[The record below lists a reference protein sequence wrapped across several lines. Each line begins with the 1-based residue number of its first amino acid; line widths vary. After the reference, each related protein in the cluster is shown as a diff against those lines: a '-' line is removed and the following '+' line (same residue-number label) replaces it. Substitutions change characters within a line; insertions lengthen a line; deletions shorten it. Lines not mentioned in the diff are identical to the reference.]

1 MHMRQLAAKFLRR
14 IHFPPRRFS
23 SSCEIT
29 ISNALPNSLSG
40 KTKCSYKYGSERS
53 RWRMN
58 SRDRHLWTILAGQA
72 AIILGINANP
82 VLADE
87 PRESSSHNGF
97 NTDDM
102 SGFRKIED
110 GSGKLDQAEKF
121 FFSALQEAKEG
132 FGEKDPH
139 VASSCNNLA
148 ELFRVQKQFDKAEPL
163 YWEAI
168 KILEESFGPEDIRV
182 GAALHNL
189 GQFYLM
195 QRKLDEAEKCYERAV
210 KIKRRVLGLNHTDY
224 ADTLYHLGTVLY
236 LLGKEKDAEA
246 VIQESIKILEVLDYA
261 AQLVLMYLKSNR
273 LSEAKDVQRKV
284 MQIMELSKHHCLWI
298 YQIPYAMS
306 KASLPEWTN
315 MGQPEL
321 LGWNS
326 MDTVIVAERLA
337 LTLQSIGKI
346 KEAKEL
352 LERCLEARKSLLPK
366 DHIQIA
372 ANLLHIARVA
382 MLNSNQLR
390 KINISEAIAEVDKAK
405 DILHSS
411 TRIARQVLN
420 KLRVQK
426 GKKQKN
432 EASEK
437 KREGHAAMVIL
448 LQSLDALGLVE
459 TAKQE
464 LLESQGEHLPHIE
477 AENVLLQCISSY
489 KESSALSIFVCA
501 AGFVVCQ
508 KFSGYRS
515 QFGICFHFD
524 RPYAYDIWKENE
536 MIHFLKISNDLF
548 EAELISDSPK
558 VKTEYLSCLKHLL
571 SLMID
576 AGSKDKITLKDLD
589 DEIKHVE
596 GEISDCSKHKP

>member
-1 MHMRQLAAKFLRR
+1 MRQLAAKFLRR
-14 IHFPPRRFS
+14 THFPPQRLS
-23 SSCEIT
+23 SSSEIKT
-29 ISNALPNSLSG
+29 SNALPNSLSS
-40 KTKCSYKYGSERS
+40 KTKCSYKYGFGGPS
-53 RWRMN
+53 WRMN
-58 SRDRHLWTILAGQA
+58 SRDCYLWTVLAGQA

-87 PRESSSHNGF
+87 PRESSSQNDLD
-97 NTDDM
+97 TDSM
-102 SGFRKIED
+102 FGFRKIED
-110 GSGKLDQAEKF
+110 GSVISNEHTAKWRLFSDKGREVFLQGKLDQAEKF

-195 QRKLDEAEKCYERAV
+195 QRKLDEADKCYEHAV

-224 ADTLYHLGTVLY
+224 ADTLYHLGMVLY

-246 VIQESIKILEVLDYA
+246 LIQESIKILEENGMGDSITCIRRL
-261 AQLVLMYLKSNR
+261 QFLSQMYLKSNR
-273 LSEAKDVQRKV
+273 LAEAEDVQRKV
-284 MQIMELSKHHCLWI
+284 LQIMELSK
-298 YQIPYAMS
+298 
-306 KASLPEWTN
+306 
-315 MGQPEL
+315 
-321 LGWNS
+321 GWNS

-337 LTLQSIGKI
+337 LTLQSIEKI

-352 LERCLEARKSLLPK
+352 LERCLEARKSLLPE

-382 MLNSNQLR
+382 MLNSNRLR
-390 KINISEAIAEVDKAK
+390 KINISEAIAELDKAK
-405 DILHSS
+405 DLLHSS

-420 KLRVQK
+420 KLRTQK

-432 EASEK
+432 GASEM
-437 KREGHAAMVIL
+437 KREGHAALVIL
-448 LQSLDALGLVE
+448 LQSLDTLGLVE
-459 TAKQE
+459 TTKQE
-464 LLESQGEHLPHIE
+464 LLESQGEHLPYVE

-489 KESSALSIFVCA
+489 KE
-501 AGFVVCQ
+501 
-508 KFSGYRS
+508 
-515 QFGICFHFD
+515 
-524 RPYAYDIWKENE
+524 
-536 MIHFLKISNDLF
+536 F
-548 EAELISDSPK
+548 EAEKLISDSPK
-558 VKTEYLSCLKHLL
+558 VKTEYLSCMKHLL

-576 AGSKDKITLKDLD
+576 TGNKDKVTLKDLD
-589 DEIKHVE
+589 YEIKRVE
-596 GEISDCSKHKP
+596 AEIHDRSKHKP

>member
-1 MHMRQLAAKFLRR
+1 MRQLAAKFLRR
-14 IHFPPRRFS
+14 THFPPQRFS
-23 SSCEIT
+23 SSSEIT
-29 ISNALPNSLSG
+29 TSNALPNSLSS
-40 KTKCSYKYGSERS
+40 KTKCSYKYGFGGPS
-53 RWRMN
+53 WRMN
-58 SRDRHLWTILAGQA
+58 SRDCYLWTILAGQA

-87 PRESSSHNGF
+87 PRESSSQNDLD
-97 NTDDM
+97 TDSM
-102 SGFRKIED
+102 FGFRKIED
-110 GSGKLDQAEKF
+110 GSVISNEHTAKWRLFSDKGREVFLQGKLDQAEKF

-195 QRKLDEAEKCYERAV
+195 QRKLDEADKCYERAV

-224 ADTLYHLGTVLY
+224 ADTLYHLGMVLY

-246 VIQESIKILEVLDYA
+246 LIQESIKILEENGMGDSITCIRRL
-261 AQLVLMYLKSNR
+261 QFLSQMYLKSNR
-273 LSEAKDVQRKV
+273 LGEAEDVQRKV
-284 MQIMELSKHHCLWI
+284 LQIMELSK
-298 YQIPYAMS
+298 
-306 KASLPEWTN
+306 
-315 MGQPEL
+315 
-321 LGWNS
+321 GWNS

-337 LTLQSIGKI
+337 LILQSIEKI

-352 LERCLEARKSLLPK
+352 LERCLEARKSLLPE

-382 MLNSNQLR
+382 MLNSNRLR
-390 KINISEAIAEVDKAK
+390 KINISEAIAELDKAK
-405 DILHSS
+405 DLLHSS

-420 KLRVQK
+420 KLRIRK

-432 EASEK
+432 GASEM
-437 KREGHAAMVIL
+437 KREGHAALVIL
-448 LQSLDALGLVE
+448 LQSLDTLGLVE
-459 TAKQE
+459 TTKQE
-464 LLESQGEHLPHIE
+464 LLESQGEHLPNVE

-489 KESSALSIFVCA
+489 KE
-501 AGFVVCQ
+501 
-508 KFSGYRS
+508 
-515 QFGICFHFD
+515 
-524 RPYAYDIWKENE
+524 
-536 MIHFLKISNDLF
+536 F
-548 EAELISDSPK
+548 EAEKLISDSPK
-558 VKTEYLSCLKHLL
+558 VKTEYLSCMKHLL

-576 AGSKDKITLKDLD
+576 TGNKDKVTLKDLD
-589 DEIKHVE
+589 DEIKRVE
-596 GEISDCSKHKP
+596 AEIYDRSKHKP

>member
-40 KTKCSYKYGSERS
+40 KTKCSYNYGSERS

-58 SRDRHLWTILAGQA
+58 FRDRYLWTILAGQA

-82 VLADE
+82 VLADK
-87 PRESSSHNGF
+87 PRESSSQNGF

-110 GSGKLDQAEKF
+110 GSVISNEHTAKWRLFSDKGREVFLQGKLDQAEKF
-121 FFSALQEAKEG
+121 FFSALQEAKVG

-195 QRKLDEAEKCYERAV
+195 QRKLDEADKCYERAV
-210 KIKRRVLGLNHTDY
+210 K
-224 ADTLYHLGTVLY
+224 VLY

-246 VIQESIKILEVLDYA
+246 IIQESIKILEENGMGDSITCIRRL
-261 AQLVLMYLKSNR
+261 QFLSQMYLKSNR
-273 LSEAKDVQRKV
+273 LSEAEDVQRKV
-284 MQIMELSKHHCLWI
+284 MQIMELSK
-298 YQIPYAMS
+298 
-306 KASLPEWTN
+306 
-315 MGQPEL
+315 
-321 LGWNS
+321 GWNS

-382 MLNSNQLR
+382 MLNSNRLR

-432 EASEK
+432 EASEM
-437 KREGHAAMVIL
+437 KREGHAALVIL
-448 LQSLDALGLVE
+448 LQSLDALGLAE

-464 LLESQGEHLPHIE
+464 LLESQGEHLPHVE

-489 KESSALSIFVCA
+489 KEFA
-501 AGFVVCQ
+501 AE
-508 KFSGYRS
+508 K
-515 QFGICFHFD
+515 
-524 RPYAYDIWKENE
+524 
-536 MIHFLKISNDLF
+536 
-548 EAELISDSPK
+548 LISDSPK
-558 VKTEYLSCLKHLL
+558 VKTEYLSCLRHLL

-576 AGSKDKITLKDLD
+576 AGSNDKVTLKDLD

-596 GEISDCSKHKP
+596 AIMEKGSEETTRVVEPPLGWGYKYVEICSCEVGALNVKKD

>member
-1 MHMRQLAAKFLRR
+1 MRQLAAKFLRR
-14 IHFPPRRFS
+14 THFPPQRLS
-23 SSCEIT
+23 SSSEIT
-29 ISNALPNSLSG
+29 TSNALPNSLSS
-40 KTKCSYKYGSERS
+40 KTKCSYKYGFGGPS
-53 RWRMN
+53 WRMN
-58 SRDRHLWTILAGQA
+58 SRDCYLWTVLAGQA

-87 PRESSSHNGF
+87 PRESSSQNDLD
-97 NTDDM
+97 TDSM
-102 SGFRKIED
+102 FGFRKIED
-110 GSGKLDQAEKF
+110 GSVISNEHTAKWRLFSDKGREVFLQGKLDQAEKF

-195 QRKLDEAEKCYERAV
+195 QRKLDEADKCYEHAV

-224 ADTLYHLGTVLY
+224 ADTLYHLGMVLY

-246 VIQESIKILEVLDYA
+246 LIQESIKILEENGMGDSITCIRRL
-261 AQLVLMYLKSNR
+261 QFLSQMYLKSNR
-273 LSEAKDVQRKV
+273 LAEAEDVQRKV
-284 MQIMELSKHHCLWI
+284 LQIMELSK
-298 YQIPYAMS
+298 
-306 KASLPEWTN
+306 
-315 MGQPEL
+315 
-321 LGWNS
+321 GWNS

-337 LTLQSIGKI
+337 LTLQSIEKI

-352 LERCLEARKSLLPK
+352 LERCLEARKSLLPE

-382 MLNSNQLR
+382 MLNSNRLR
-390 KINISEAIAEVDKAK
+390 KINISEAIAELDKAK
-405 DILHSS
+405 DLLHST

-420 KLRVQK
+420 KLRTQK

-432 EASEK
+432 GASEM
-437 KREGHAAMVIL
+437 KREGHAALVIL
-448 LQSLDALGLVE
+448 LQSLDTLGLVE
-459 TAKQE
+459 TTKQE
-464 LLESQGEHLPHIE
+464 LLESQGEHLPYVE

-489 KESSALSIFVCA
+489 KE
-501 AGFVVCQ
+501 
-508 KFSGYRS
+508 
-515 QFGICFHFD
+515 
-524 RPYAYDIWKENE
+524 
-536 MIHFLKISNDLF
+536 F
-548 EAELISDSPK
+548 EAEKLISDSPK
-558 VKTEYLSCLKHLL
+558 VKTEYLSCMKHLL

-576 AGSKDKITLKDLD
+576 TGNKDKVTLKDLD
-589 DEIKHVE
+589 YEIKRVE
-596 GEISDCSKHKP
+596 AEIHDRSKHKP

>member
-14 IHFPPRRFS
+14 THFPPQRFS
-23 SSCEIT
+23 SSSEIT
-29 ISNALPNSLSG
+29 TSNAWPNSLSS
-40 KTKCSYKYGSERS
+40 KTKCSYKYGFGGPS
-53 RWRMN
+53 WRMH
-58 SRDRHLWTILAGQA
+58 SRDCYLWTILAGQA

-87 PRESSSHNGF
+87 PRESSSQNDLD
-97 NTDDM
+97 TDSM
-102 SGFRKIED
+102 FGFRKIED
-110 GSGKLDQAEKF
+110 GSVISNEHTAKWRLFSDKGREVFLQGKLDQAEKF

-195 QRKLDEAEKCYERAV
+195 QRKLDEADKCYEV

-224 ADTLYHLGTVLY
+224 ADTLYHLGMVLY

-246 VIQESIKILEVLDYA
+246 LIQESIKILEENGMGDSITCIRRL
-261 AQLVLMYLKSNR
+261 QFLSQMYLKSNR
-273 LSEAKDVQRKV
+273 LVEAEDVQRKV
-284 MQIMELSKHHCLWI
+284 LQIMELSK
-298 YQIPYAMS
+298 
-306 KASLPEWTN
+306 
-315 MGQPEL
+315 
-321 LGWNS
+321 GWNS

-337 LTLQSIGKI
+337 LTLQSIEKI

-352 LERCLEARKSLLPK
+352 LERCLEARKSLLPE

-382 MLNSNQLR
+382 MLNSNRLR
-390 KINISEAIAEVDKAK
+390 KINISEAIAELDKAK
-405 DILHSS
+405 DLLHSS

-420 KLRVQK
+420 KLRIQK

-432 EASEK
+432 GASEM
-437 KREGHAAMVIL
+437 KREGHAALVIL
-448 LQSLDALGLVE
+448 LQSLDTLGLVE
-459 TAKQE
+459 TSKQE
-464 LLESQGEHLPHIE
+464 LLESQGEHLPNVE

-489 KESSALSIFVCA
+489 KE
-501 AGFVVCQ
+501 
-508 KFSGYRS
+508 
-515 QFGICFHFD
+515 
-524 RPYAYDIWKENE
+524 
-536 MIHFLKISNDLF
+536 F
-548 EAELISDSPK
+548 EAEKLISDSPK
-558 VKTEYLSCLKHLL
+558 VRTEYLSCMKHLL

-576 AGSKDKITLKDLD
+576 TGNKDKVTLKDLD
-589 DEIKHVE
+589 DEIKRVE
-596 GEISDCSKHKP
+596 AEIYDRSKHKP

>member
-1 MHMRQLAAKFLRR
+1 MRQLAAKFLRR
-14 IHFPPRRFS
+14 THFPPQRFS
-23 SSCEIT
+23 SSSEIT
-29 ISNALPNSLSG
+29 TSNALPNSLSS
-40 KTKCSYKYGSERS
+40 KTKCSYKYGFGAPS
-53 RWRMN
+53 WRMH
-58 SRDRHLWTILAGQA
+58 SRDCYLWTILAGQA

-87 PRESSSHNGF
+87 PRESSSQNDLD
-97 NTDDM
+97 TDSM
-102 SGFRKIED
+102 FGFRKIED
-110 GSGKLDQAEKF
+110 GSVISNEHTAKWRLFSDKGREVFLQGKLDQAEKF

-195 QRKLDEAEKCYERAV
+195 QRKLDEADKCYERAV

-224 ADTLYHLGTVLY
+224 ADTLYHLGMVLY

-246 VIQESIKILEVLDYA
+246 LIQESIKILEENGMGDSITCIRRL
-261 AQLVLMYLKSNR
+261 QFLSQMYLKSNR
-273 LSEAKDVQRKV
+273 LVEAEDVQRKV
-284 MQIMELSKHHCLWI
+284 LQIMELSK
-298 YQIPYAMS
+298 
-306 KASLPEWTN
+306 
-315 MGQPEL
+315 
-321 LGWNS
+321 GWNS

-337 LTLQSIGKI
+337 LILQSIEKI

-352 LERCLEARKSLLPK
+352 LERCLEARKSLLPE

-382 MLNSNQLR
+382 MLNSNRLR
-390 KINISEAIAEVDKAK
+390 KINISEAIAELDKAK
-405 DILHSS
+405 DLLHSS

-420 KLRVQK
+420 KLRIRK

-432 EASEK
+432 GASEM
-437 KREGHAAMVIL
+437 KREGHAALVIL
-448 LQSLDALGLVE
+448 LQSLDTLGLVE
-459 TAKQE
+459 TTKQE
-464 LLESQGEHLPHIE
+464 LLESQGEHLPNVE

-489 KESSALSIFVCA
+489 KE
-501 AGFVVCQ
+501 
-508 KFSGYRS
+508 
-515 QFGICFHFD
+515 
-524 RPYAYDIWKENE
+524 
-536 MIHFLKISNDLF
+536 F
-548 EAELISDSPK
+548 EAEKLISDSPK
-558 VKTEYLSCLKHLL
+558 VKTEYLSCMKHLL

-576 AGSKDKITLKDLD
+576 TGNKDKVTLKDLD
-589 DEIKHVE
+589 DEIKRVE
-596 GEISDCSKHKP
+596 AEIYDRSKHKP

>member
-1 MHMRQLAAKFLRR
+1 MRQLAAKFLRR
-14 IHFPPRRFS
+14 THFPPQRLS
-23 SSCEIT
+23 SSSEIKT
-29 ISNALPNSLSG
+29 SNALPNSLSS
-40 KTKCSYKYGSERS
+40 KTKCSYKYGFGGPS
-53 RWRMN
+53 WRMN
-58 SRDRHLWTILAGQA
+58 SRDCYLWTVLAGQA

-87 PRESSSHNGF
+87 PRESSSQNDLD
-97 NTDDM
+97 TDSM
-102 SGFRKIED
+102 FGFRKIED
-110 GSGKLDQAEKF
+110 GSVISNEHTAKWRLFSDKGREVFLQGKLDQAEKF

-195 QRKLDEAEKCYERAV
+195 QRKLDEADKCYERAV

-224 ADTLYHLGTVLY
+224 ADTLYHLGMVLY

-246 VIQESIKILEVLDYA
+246 LIQESIKILEENGMGDSITCIRRL
-261 AQLVLMYLKSNR
+261 QFLSQMYLKSNR
-273 LSEAKDVQRKV
+273 LAEAEDVQRKV
-284 MQIMELSKHHCLWI
+284 LQIMELSK
-298 YQIPYAMS
+298 
-306 KASLPEWTN
+306 
-315 MGQPEL
+315 
-321 LGWNS
+321 GWNS

-337 LTLQSIGKI
+337 LTLQSIEKI

-352 LERCLEARKSLLPK
+352 LERCLEARKSLLPE

-382 MLNSNQLR
+382 MLNSNRLR
-390 KINISEAIAEVDKAK
+390 KINISEAIAELDKAK
-405 DILHSS
+405 DLLHST

-420 KLRVQK
+420 KLRTQK

-432 EASEK
+432 GASEM
-437 KREGHAAMVIL
+437 KREGHAALVIL
-448 LQSLDALGLVE
+448 LQSLDTLGLVE
-459 TAKQE
+459 TTKQE
-464 LLESQGEHLPHIE
+464 LLESQGEHLPNVE

-489 KESSALSIFVCA
+489 KE
-501 AGFVVCQ
+501 
-508 KFSGYRS
+508 
-515 QFGICFHFD
+515 
-524 RPYAYDIWKENE
+524 
-536 MIHFLKISNDLF
+536 F
-548 EAELISDSPK
+548 EAEKLISDSPK

-576 AGSKDKITLKDLD
+576 TGNKDKVTLKDLD
-589 DEIKHVE
+589 YEIKRVE
-596 GEISDCSKHKP
+596 AEIHDRSKHKP

>member
-1 MHMRQLAAKFLRR
+1 MRQLAAKFLRR
-14 IHFPPRRFS
+14 THFPPQRLS
-23 SSCEIT
+23 SSSEIT
-29 ISNALPNSLSG
+29 TSNALPNSLSS
-40 KTKCSYKYGSERS
+40 KTKCSYKYGFGGPS
-53 RWRMN
+53 WRMN
-58 SRDRHLWTILAGQA
+58 SRDCYLWTVLAGQA

-87 PRESSSHNGF
+87 PRESSSQNDLD
-97 NTDDM
+97 TDSM
-102 SGFRKIED
+102 FGFRKIED
-110 GSGKLDQAEKF
+110 GSVISNEHTAKWRLFSDKGREVFLQGKLDQAEKF

-195 QRKLDEAEKCYERAV
+195 QRKLDEADKCYEHAV

-224 ADTLYHLGTVLY
+224 ADTLYHLGMVLY

-246 VIQESIKILEVLDYA
+246 LIQESIKILEENGMGDSITCIRRL
-261 AQLVLMYLKSNR
+261 QFLSQMYLKSNR
-273 LSEAKDVQRKV
+273 LAEAEDVQRKV
-284 MQIMELSKHHCLWI
+284 LQIMELSK
-298 YQIPYAMS
+298 
-306 KASLPEWTN
+306 
-315 MGQPEL
+315 
-321 LGWNS
+321 GWNS

-337 LTLQSIGKI
+337 LTLQSIEKI

-352 LERCLEARKSLLPK
+352 LERCLEARKSLLPE

-382 MLNSNQLR
+382 MLNSNRLR
-390 KINISEAIAEVDKAK
+390 KINISEAIAELDKAK
-405 DILHSS
+405 DLLHSS

-420 KLRVQK
+420 KLRTQK

-432 EASEK
+432 GASEM
-437 KREGHAAMVIL
+437 KREGHAAVVIM
-448 LQSLDALGLVE
+448 LQSLDTLGLVE
-459 TAKQE
+459 TTKQE
-464 LLESQGEHLPHIE
+464 LLESQGEHLPYVE

-489 KESSALSIFVCA
+489 KE
-501 AGFVVCQ
+501 
-508 KFSGYRS
+508 
-515 QFGICFHFD
+515 
-524 RPYAYDIWKENE
+524 
-536 MIHFLKISNDLF
+536 F
-548 EAELISDSPK
+548 EAEKLISDSPK

-576 AGSKDKITLKDLD
+576 TGNKDKVTLKDLD
-589 DEIKHVE
+589 YEIKRVE
-596 GEISDCSKHKP
+596 AEIHDRSKHKP

>member
-1 MHMRQLAAKFLRR
+1 MRQLAAKFLRR
-14 IHFPPRRFS
+14 THFPPQRLS
-23 SSCEIT
+23 SSSEIT
-29 ISNALPNSLSG
+29 TSNALPNSLSS
-40 KTKCSYKYGSERS
+40 KTKCSYKYGFGGPS
-53 RWRMN
+53 WRMN
-58 SRDRHLWTILAGQA
+58 SRDCYLWTVLAGQA

-87 PRESSSHNGF
+87 PRESSSQNDLD
-97 NTDDM
+97 TDSM
-102 SGFRKIED
+102 FGFRKIED
-110 GSGKLDQAEKF
+110 GSVISNEHTAKWRLFSDKGREVFLQGKLDQAEKF

-195 QRKLDEAEKCYERAV
+195 QRKLDEADKCYEHAV

-224 ADTLYHLGTVLY
+224 ADTLYHLGMVLY

-246 VIQESIKILEVLDYA
+246 LIQESIKILEENGMGDSITCIRRL
-261 AQLVLMYLKSNR
+261 QFLSQMYLKSNR
-273 LSEAKDVQRKV
+273 LAEAEDVQRKV
-284 MQIMELSKHHCLWI
+284 LQIMELSK
-298 YQIPYAMS
+298 
-306 KASLPEWTN
+306 
-315 MGQPEL
+315 
-321 LGWNS
+321 GWNS

-337 LTLQSIGKI
+337 LTLQSIEKI

-352 LERCLEARKSLLPK
+352 LERCLEARKSLLPE

-382 MLNSNQLR
+382 MLNSNRLR
-390 KINISEAIAEVDKAK
+390 KINISEAIAELDKAK
-405 DILHSS
+405 DLLHSS

-420 KLRVQK
+420 KLRTQK

-432 EASEK
+432 GASEM
-437 KREGHAAMVIL
+437 KREGHAALVIL
-448 LQSLDALGLVE
+448 LQSLDTLGLVE
-459 TAKQE
+459 TTKQE
-464 LLESQGEHLPHIE
+464 LLESQGEHLPYVE

-489 KESSALSIFVCA
+489 KE
-501 AGFVVCQ
+501 
-508 KFSGYRS
+508 
-515 QFGICFHFD
+515 
-524 RPYAYDIWKENE
+524 
-536 MIHFLKISNDLF
+536 F
-548 EAELISDSPK
+548 EAEKLISDSPK
-558 VKTEYLSCLKHLL
+558 VKTEYLSCMKHLL

-576 AGSKDKITLKDLD
+576 TGNKDKVTLKDLD
-589 DEIKHVE
+589 YEIKRVE
-596 GEISDCSKHKP
+596 AEIHDRSKHKP

>member
-1 MHMRQLAAKFLRR
+1 MRQLAAKFLRR
-14 IHFPPRRFS
+14 THFPPQRLS
-23 SSCEIT
+23 SSSEIKT
-29 ISNALPNSLSG
+29 SNALPNSLSS
-40 KTKCSYKYGSERS
+40 KTKCSYKYGFGGPS
-53 RWRMN
+53 WRMN
-58 SRDRHLWTILAGQA
+58 SRDCYLWTVLAGQA

-87 PRESSSHNGF
+87 PRESSSQNDLD
-97 NTDDM
+97 TDSM
-102 SGFRKIED
+102 FGFRKIED
-110 GSGKLDQAEKF
+110 GSVISNEHTAKWRLFSDKGREVFLQGKLDQAEKF

-195 QRKLDEAEKCYERAV
+195 QRKLDEADKCYERAV

-224 ADTLYHLGTVLY
+224 ADTLYHLGMVLY

-246 VIQESIKILEVLDYA
+246 LIQESIKILEENGMGDSITCIRRL
-261 AQLVLMYLKSNR
+261 QFLSQMYLKSNR
-273 LSEAKDVQRKV
+273 LAEAEDVQRKV
-284 MQIMELSKHHCLWI
+284 LQIMELSK
-298 YQIPYAMS
+298 
-306 KASLPEWTN
+306 
-315 MGQPEL
+315 
-321 LGWNS
+321 GWNS

-337 LTLQSIGKI
+337 LTLQSIEKI

-352 LERCLEARKSLLPK
+352 LERCLEARKSLLPE

-382 MLNSNQLR
+382 MLNSNRLR
-390 KINISEAIAEVDKAK
+390 KINISEAIAELDKAK
-405 DILHSS
+405 DLLHST

-420 KLRVQK
+420 KLRTQK

-432 EASEK
+432 GASEM
-437 KREGHAAMVIL
+437 KREGHAALVIL
-448 LQSLDALGLVE
+448 LQSLDTLGLVE
-459 TAKQE
+459 TTKQE
-464 LLESQGEHLPHIE
+464 LLESQGEHLPNVE

-489 KESSALSIFVCA
+489 KE
-501 AGFVVCQ
+501 
-508 KFSGYRS
+508 
-515 QFGICFHFD
+515 
-524 RPYAYDIWKENE
+524 
-536 MIHFLKISNDLF
+536 F
-548 EAELISDSPK
+548 EAEKLISDSPK
-558 VKTEYLSCLKHLL
+558 VKTEYLSCMKHLL

-576 AGSKDKITLKDLD
+576 TGNKDKVTLKDLD
-589 DEIKHVE
+589 YEIKRVE
-596 GEISDCSKHKP
+596 AEIHDRSKHKP

>member
-1 MHMRQLAAKFLRR
+1 MRQLAAKFLRR
-14 IHFPPRRFS
+14 THFPPQRLS
-23 SSCEIT
+23 SSSEIKT
-29 ISNALPNSLSG
+29 SNALPNSLSS
-40 KTKCSYKYGSERS
+40 KTKCSYKYGFGGPS
-53 RWRMN
+53 WRMN
-58 SRDRHLWTILAGQA
+58 SRDCYLWTVLAGQA

-87 PRESSSHNGF
+87 PRESSSQNDLD
-97 NTDDM
+97 TDSM
-102 SGFRKIED
+102 FGFRKIED
-110 GSGKLDQAEKF
+110 GSVISNEHTAKWRLFSDKGREVFLQGKLDQAEKF

-195 QRKLDEAEKCYERAV
+195 QRKLDEADKCYERAV

-224 ADTLYHLGTVLY
+224 ADTLYHLGMVLY

-246 VIQESIKILEVLDYA
+246 LIQESIKILEENGMGDSITCIRRL
-261 AQLVLMYLKSNR
+261 QFLSQMYLKSNR
-273 LSEAKDVQRKV
+273 LAEAEDVQRKV
-284 MQIMELSKHHCLWI
+284 LQIMELSK
-298 YQIPYAMS
+298 
-306 KASLPEWTN
+306 
-315 MGQPEL
+315 
-321 LGWNS
+321 GWNS

-337 LTLQSIGKI
+337 LTLQSIEKI

-352 LERCLEARKSLLPK
+352 LERCLEARKSLLPE

-382 MLNSNQLR
+382 MLNSNRLR
-390 KINISEAIAEVDKAK
+390 KINISEAIAELDKAK
-405 DILHSS
+405 DLLHSS

-420 KLRVQK
+420 KLRTQK

-432 EASEK
+432 GASEM
-437 KREGHAAMVIL
+437 KREGHAALVIL
-448 LQSLDALGLVE
+448 LQSLDTLGLVE
-459 TAKQE
+459 TTKQE
-464 LLESQGEHLPHIE
+464 LLESQGEHLPYVE

-489 KESSALSIFVCA
+489 KE
-501 AGFVVCQ
+501 
-508 KFSGYRS
+508 
-515 QFGICFHFD
+515 
-524 RPYAYDIWKENE
+524 
-536 MIHFLKISNDLF
+536 F
-548 EAELISDSPK
+548 EAEKLISDSPK
-558 VKTEYLSCLKHLL
+558 VKTEYLSCMKHLL

-576 AGSKDKITLKDLD
+576 TGNKDKVTLKDLD
-589 DEIKHVE
+589 YEIKRVE
-596 GEISDCSKHKP
+596 AEIHDRSKHKP

>member
-14 IHFPPRRFS
+14 THFPPQRFS
-23 SSCEIT
+23 SSSEIT
-29 ISNALPNSLSG
+29 TSNALPNSLSS
-40 KTKCSYKYGSERS
+40 KTKCSYKYGFGGPS
-53 RWRMN
+53 WRMN
-58 SRDRHLWTILAGQA
+58 SRDCYLWTILAGQA

-87 PRESSSHNGF
+87 PRESSSQNDLD
-97 NTDDM
+97 TDSM
-102 SGFRKIED
+102 FGFRKIED
-110 GSGKLDQAEKF
+110 GSVISNEHTAKWRLFSDKGREVFLQGKLDQAEKF

-195 QRKLDEAEKCYERAV
+195 QRKLDEADKCYE
-210 KIKRRVLGLNHTDY
+210 IKRRVLGLNHTDY
-224 ADTLYHLGTVLY
+224 ADTLYHLGMVLY

-246 VIQESIKILEVLDYA
+246 LIQESIKILEENGMGDSITCIRRL
-261 AQLVLMYLKSNR
+261 QFLSQMYLKSNR
-273 LSEAKDVQRKV
+273 LAEAEDVQRKV
-284 MQIMELSKHHCLWI
+284 LQIMELSK
-298 YQIPYAMS
+298 
-306 KASLPEWTN
+306 
-315 MGQPEL
+315 
-321 LGWNS
+321 GWNS

-337 LTLQSIGKI
+337 LILQSIEKI

-352 LERCLEARKSLLPK
+352 LERCLEARKSLLPE

-382 MLNSNQLR
+382 MLNSNRLR
-390 KINISEAIAEVDKAK
+390 KINISEAIAELDKAK
-405 DILHSS
+405 DLLHSS
-411 TRIARQVLN
+411 TRIARHVLN
-420 KLRVQK
+420 KLRIQK

-432 EASEK
+432 GASEM
-437 KREGHAAMVIL
+437 KREGHAALVIL
-448 LQSLDALGLVE
+448 LQSLDTLGLVE
-459 TAKQE
+459 TTKQE
-464 LLESQGEHLPHIE
+464 LLESQGEHLPNVE

-489 KESSALSIFVCA
+489 KE
-501 AGFVVCQ
+501 
-508 KFSGYRS
+508 
-515 QFGICFHFD
+515 
-524 RPYAYDIWKENE
+524 
-536 MIHFLKISNDLF
+536 F
-548 EAELISDSPK
+548 EAEKLISDSPK
-558 VKTEYLSCLKHLL
+558 VKTEYLSCMKHLL

-576 AGSKDKITLKDLD
+576 TGNKDKVTLKDLD
-589 DEIKHVE
+589 DEIKRVE
-596 GEISDCSKHKP
+596 AEIYDRSKHKP

>member
-1 MHMRQLAAKFLRR
+1 MRQLAAKFLRR
-14 IHFPPRRFS
+14 THFPPQRFS
-23 SSCEIT
+23 SSSEIT
-29 ISNALPNSLSG
+29 TSNALPNSLSS
-40 KTKCSYKYGSERS
+40 KTKCSYKYGFGGPS
-53 RWRMN
+53 WRMN
-58 SRDRHLWTILAGQA
+58 SRDCYLWTVLAGQA

-87 PRESSSHNGF
+87 PRESSSQNDLD
-97 NTDDM
+97 TDSM
-102 SGFRKIED
+102 FGFRKIED
-110 GSGKLDQAEKF
+110 GSVISNEHTAKWRLFSDKGREVFLQGKLDQAEKF

-195 QRKLDEAEKCYERAV
+195 QRKLDEADKCYERAV

-224 ADTLYHLGTVLY
+224 ADTLYHLGMVLY

-246 VIQESIKILEVLDYA
+246 LIQESIKILEENGMGDSITCIRRL
-261 AQLVLMYLKSNR
+261 QFLSQMYLKSNC
-273 LSEAKDVQRKV
+273 LAEAEDVQRKV
-284 MQIMELSKHHCLWI
+284 LQIMELSK
-298 YQIPYAMS
+298 
-306 KASLPEWTN
+306 
-315 MGQPEL
+315 
-321 LGWNS
+321 GWNS

-337 LTLQSIGKI
+337 LTLQSIEKI

-352 LERCLEARKSLLPK
+352 LERCLEARKSLLPE

-382 MLNSNQLR
+382 MLNSNRLR
-390 KINISEAIAEVDKAK
+390 KINISEAIAELDKAK
-405 DILHSS
+405 DLLHSS

-420 KLRVQK
+420 KLRTQK

-432 EASEK
+432 GASEM
-437 KREGHAAMVIL
+437 KREGHAALVIL
-448 LQSLDALGLVE
+448 LQSLDTLGLVE
-459 TAKQE
+459 TTKQE
-464 LLESQGEHLPHIE
+464 LLESQGEHLPNVE

-489 KESSALSIFVCA
+489 KEL
-501 AGFVVCQ
+501 
-508 KFSGYRS
+508 
-515 QFGICFHFD
+515 
-524 RPYAYDIWKENE
+524 
-536 MIHFLKISNDLF
+536 
-548 EAELISDSPK
+548 EAEKLISDSPK
-558 VKTEYLSCLKHLL
+558 VKTEYLSCMKHLL

-576 AGSKDKITLKDLD
+576 TGNKDKVTLKDLD
-589 DEIKHVE
+589 YEIKRVE
-596 GEISDCSKHKP
+596 AEIHDRPKHKP

>member
-1 MHMRQLAAKFLRR
+1 MRQLAAKFLRR
-14 IHFPPRRFS
+14 THFPPQRFS
-23 SSCEIT
+23 SSSEIT
-29 ISNALPNSLSG
+29 TSNALPNSLSS
-40 KTKCSYKYGSERS
+40 KTKCSYKYGFGGPS
-53 RWRMN
+53 WRMN
-58 SRDRHLWTILAGQA
+58 SRDCYLWTILAGQA

-87 PRESSSHNGF
+87 PRESSSQNDLD
-97 NTDDM
+97 TDSM
-102 SGFRKIED
+102 FGFRKIED
-110 GSGKLDQAEKF
+110 GSVISNEHTAKWRLFSDKGREVFLQGKLDQAEKF

-195 QRKLDEAEKCYERAV
+195 QRKLDEADKCYERAV

-224 ADTLYHLGTVLY
+224 ADTLYHLGMVLY

-246 VIQESIKILEVLDYA
+246 LIQESIKILEENGMGDSITCIRRL
-261 AQLVLMYLKSNR
+261 QFLSQMYLKSNR
-273 LSEAKDVQRKV
+273 LAEAEDVQRKV
-284 MQIMELSKHHCLWI
+284 LQIMELSK
-298 YQIPYAMS
+298 
-306 KASLPEWTN
+306 
-315 MGQPEL
+315 
-321 LGWNS
+321 GWNS

-337 LTLQSIGKI
+337 LILQSIEKI

-352 LERCLEARKSLLPK
+352 LERCLEARKSLLPE

-382 MLNSNQLR
+382 MLNSNRLR
-390 KINISEAIAEVDKAK
+390 KINISEAIAELDKAK
-405 DILHSS
+405 DLLHSS

-420 KLRVQK
+420 KLRIQK

-432 EASEK
+432 GASEM
-437 KREGHAAMVIL
+437 KREGHAALVIL
-448 LQSLDALGLVE
+448 LQSLDTLGLVE
-459 TAKQE
+459 TTKQE
-464 LLESQGEHLPHIE
+464 LLESQGEHLPNVE

-489 KESSALSIFVCA
+489 E
-501 AGFVVCQ
+501 
-508 KFSGYRS
+508 
-515 QFGICFHFD
+515 
-524 RPYAYDIWKENE
+524 E
-536 MIHFLKISNDLF
+536 F
-548 EAELISDSPK
+548 EAEKLISDSPK
-558 VKTEYLSCLKHLL
+558 VKTEYLSCMKHLL

-576 AGSKDKITLKDLD
+576 TGNKDKVTLKDLD
-589 DEIKHVE
+589 DEIKRVE
-596 GEISDCSKHKP
+596 AEIYDRSKHKP

>member
-1 MHMRQLAAKFLRR
+1 
-14 IHFPPRRFS
+14 
-23 SSCEIT
+23 
-29 ISNALPNSLSG
+29 
-40 KTKCSYKYGSERS
+40 
-53 RWRMN
+53 
-58 SRDRHLWTILAGQA
+58 
-72 AIILGINANP
+72 
-82 VLADE
+82 
-87 PRESSSHNGF
+87 
-97 NTDDM
+97 M

-110 GSGKLDQAEKF
+110 GSVISNEHTAKWRLFSDKGREVFLQGKLDQAEKF
-121 FFSALQEAKEG
+121 FFSALQEAKVG

-195 QRKLDEAEKCYERAV
+195 QRKLDEADKCYERAV

-246 VIQESIKILEVLDYA
+246 IIQESIKILEENGMGDSITCIRRL
-261 AQLVLMYLKSNR
+261 QFLSQMYLKSNR
-273 LSEAKDVQRKV
+273 LSEAEDVQRKV
-284 MQIMELSKHHCLWI
+284 MQIMELSK
-298 YQIPYAMS
+298 
-306 KASLPEWTN
+306 
-315 MGQPEL
+315 
-321 LGWNS
+321 GWNS

-337 LTLQSIGKI
+337 LTLQ
-346 KEAKEL
+346 
-352 LERCLEARKSLLPK
+352 CLEARKSLLPK

-382 MLNSNQLR
+382 MLNSNRMR

-432 EASEK
+432 EASEM
-437 KREGHAAMVIL
+437 KRERHAALVIL
-448 LQSLDALGLVE
+448 LQSLDALGLAE

-464 LLESQGEHLPHIE
+464 LLELQGEHLPHVE

-489 KESSALSIFVCA
+489 KE
-501 AGFVVCQ
+501 
-508 KFSGYRS
+508 
-515 QFGICFHFD
+515 
-524 RPYAYDIWKENE
+524 
-536 MIHFLKISNDLF
+536 F
-548 EAELISDSPK
+548 EAEKLISDSPK
-558 VKTEYLSCLKHLL
+558 VKIEYLSCLRHLL

-576 AGSKDKITLKDLD
+576 AGSKDKVTLKDLD

-596 GEISDCSKHKP
+596 GEISDHSKHKP

>member
-1 MHMRQLAAKFLRR
+1 MRQLAAKFLRR
-14 IHFPPRRFS
+14 THFPPQRFS
-23 SSCEIT
+23 SSSEIT
-29 ISNALPNSLSG
+29 TSNALPNSLSS
-40 KTKCSYKYGSERS
+40 KTKCSYKYGFGGPS
-53 RWRMN
+53 WRMN
-58 SRDRHLWTILAGQA
+58 SRDCYLWTILAGQA

-87 PRESSSHNGF
+87 PRESSSQNDLD
-97 NTDDM
+97 TDSM
-102 SGFRKIED
+102 FGFRKIED
-110 GSGKLDQAEKF
+110 GSVISNEHTAKWRLFSDKGREVFLQGKLDQAEKF

-195 QRKLDEAEKCYERAV
+195 QRKLDEADKCYERAV

-224 ADTLYHLGTVLY
+224 ADTLYHLGMVLY

-246 VIQESIKILEVLDYA
+246 LIQESIKILEENGMGDSITCIRRL
-261 AQLVLMYLKSNR
+261 QFLSQMYLKSNR
-273 LSEAKDVQRKV
+273 LGEAEDVQRKV
-284 MQIMELSKHHCLWI
+284 LQIMELSK
-298 YQIPYAMS
+298 
-306 KASLPEWTN
+306 
-315 MGQPEL
+315 
-321 LGWNS
+321 GWNS

-337 LTLQSIGKI
+337 LTLQSIEKI

-352 LERCLEARKSLLPK
+352 LERCLEARKSLLPE

-382 MLNSNQLR
+382 MLNSNRLR
-390 KINISEAIAEVDKAK
+390 KINISEAIAELDKAK
-405 DILHSS
+405 DLLHSS

-420 KLRVQK
+420 KLRIQK

-432 EASEK
+432 GASEM
-437 KREGHAAMVIL
+437 KREGHAALVIL
-448 LQSLDALGLVE
+448 LQSLDTLGLVE
-459 TAKQE
+459 TTKQE
-464 LLESQGEHLPHIE
+464 LLESQGEHLPNVE

-489 KESSALSIFVCA
+489 KE
-501 AGFVVCQ
+501 
-508 KFSGYRS
+508 
-515 QFGICFHFD
+515 
-524 RPYAYDIWKENE
+524 
-536 MIHFLKISNDLF
+536 F
-548 EAELISDSPK
+548 EAEKLISDSPK
-558 VKTEYLSCLKHLL
+558 VRTEYLSCMKHLL

-576 AGSKDKITLKDLD
+576 TGNKDKVTLKDLD
-589 DEIKHVE
+589 DEIKRVE
-596 GEISDCSKHKP
+596 AEIYDRSKHKP

>member
-1 MHMRQLAAKFLRR
+1 
-14 IHFPPRRFS
+14 
-23 SSCEIT
+23 
-29 ISNALPNSLSG
+29 
-40 KTKCSYKYGSERS
+40 
-53 RWRMN
+53 MN
-58 SRDRHLWTILAGQA
+58 FRDRYLWTILAGQA

-82 VLADE
+82 VLADK
-87 PRESSSHNGF
+87 PRESSSQNGF
-97 NTDDM
+97 NTDDL

-110 GSGKLDQAEKF
+110 GSVISNEHTAKWRLFSDKGREVFLQGKLDQAEKF
-121 FFSALQEAKEG
+121 FFSALQEAKVG

-195 QRKLDEAEKCYERAV
+195 QRKLDEADKCYERAV
-210 KIKRRVLGLNHTDY
+210 K
-224 ADTLYHLGTVLY
+224 VLY

-246 VIQESIKILEVLDYA
+246 IIQESIKILEENGMGDSLTCIRRL
-261 AQLVLMYLKSNR
+261 QFLSQMYLKSNR
-273 LSEAKDVQRKV
+273 LSEAEDVQRKV
-284 MQIMELSKHHCLWI
+284 MQIMELSK
-298 YQIPYAMS
+298 
-306 KASLPEWTN
+306 
-315 MGQPEL
+315 
-321 LGWNS
+321 GWNS

-382 MLNSNQLR
+382 MLNSNRLR

-432 EASEK
+432 EASEM
-437 KREGHAAMVIL
+437 KREGHAALVIL
-448 LQSLDALGLVE
+448 LQSLDALGLAE

-464 LLESQGEHLPHIE
+464 LLESQGEHLPHVE

-489 KESSALSIFVCA
+489 KE
-501 AGFVVCQ
+501 
-508 KFSGYRS
+508 
-515 QFGICFHFD
+515 
-524 RPYAYDIWKENE
+524 
-536 MIHFLKISNDLF
+536 F
-548 EAELISDSPK
+548 EAEKLISDSPK
-558 VKTEYLSCLKHLL
+558 VKTEYLSCLRHLL

-576 AGSKDKITLKDLD
+576 AGSNDKVTLKDLD

-596 GEISDCSKHKP
+596 AIMEKGSEETTEIVEPPLGWGYKYVEICSCEVGALNVKKD

>member
-1 MHMRQLAAKFLRR
+1 MRQLAAKFLRR
-14 IHFPPRRFS
+14 THFPPQRLS
-23 SSCEIT
+23 SSSEIKT
-29 ISNALPNSLSG
+29 SNALPNSLSS
-40 KTKCSYKYGSERS
+40 KTKCSYKYGFGGPS
-53 RWRMN
+53 WRMN
-58 SRDRHLWTILAGQA
+58 SRDCYLWTVLAGQA

-87 PRESSSHNGF
+87 PRESSSQNDLD
-97 NTDDM
+97 TDSM
-102 SGFRKIED
+102 FGFRKIED
-110 GSGKLDQAEKF
+110 GSVISNEHTAKWRLFSDKGREVFLQGKLDQAEKF

-195 QRKLDEAEKCYERAV
+195 QRKLDEADKCYEHAV

-224 ADTLYHLGTVLY
+224 ADTLYHLGMVLY

-246 VIQESIKILEVLDYA
+246 LIQESIKILEENGMGDSITCIRRL
-261 AQLVLMYLKSNR
+261 QFLSQMYLKSNR
-273 LSEAKDVQRKV
+273 LAEAEDVQRKV
-284 MQIMELSKHHCLWI
+284 LQIMELSK
-298 YQIPYAMS
+298 
-306 KASLPEWTN
+306 
-315 MGQPEL
+315 
-321 LGWNS
+321 GWNS

-337 LTLQSIGKI
+337 LTLQSIEKI

-352 LERCLEARKSLLPK
+352 LERCLEARKSLLPE

-382 MLNSNQLR
+382 MLNSNRLR
-390 KINISEAIAEVDKAK
+390 KINISEAIAELDKAK
-405 DILHSS
+405 DLLHSS

-420 KLRVQK
+420 KLRTQK

-432 EASEK
+432 GASEM
-437 KREGHAAMVIL
+437 KREGHAALVIL
-448 LQSLDALGLVE
+448 LQSLDTLGLVE
-459 TAKQE
+459 TTKQE
-464 LLESQGEHLPHIE
+464 LLESQGEHLPNVE

-489 KESSALSIFVCA
+489 KE
-501 AGFVVCQ
+501 
-508 KFSGYRS
+508 
-515 QFGICFHFD
+515 
-524 RPYAYDIWKENE
+524 
-536 MIHFLKISNDLF
+536 F
-548 EAELISDSPK
+548 EAEKLISDSPK
-558 VKTEYLSCLKHLL
+558 VKTEYLSCMKHLL

-576 AGSKDKITLKDLD
+576 TGNKDKVTLKDLD
-589 DEIKHVE
+589 YEIKRVE
-596 GEISDCSKHKP
+596 AEIHDRSKHKP

>member
-1 MHMRQLAAKFLRR
+1 MRQLAAKFLRR
-14 IHFPPRRFS
+14 THFPPQRFS
-23 SSCEIT
+23 SSSEIT
-29 ISNALPNSLSG
+29 TSNALPNSLSS
-40 KTKCSYKYGSERS
+40 KTKCSYKYGFGGPS
-53 RWRMN
+53 WRMN
-58 SRDRHLWTILAGQA
+58 SRDCYLWTILAGQA

-87 PRESSSHNGF
+87 PRESSSQNDLD
-97 NTDDM
+97 TDSM
-102 SGFRKIED
+102 FGFRKIED
-110 GSGKLDQAEKF
+110 GSVISNEHTAKWRLFSDKGREVFLQGKLDQAEKF

-195 QRKLDEAEKCYERAV
+195 QRKLDEADKCYERAV

-224 ADTLYHLGTVLY
+224 ADTLYHLGMVLY

-246 VIQESIKILEVLDYA
+246 LIQESIKILEENGMGDSITCIRRL
-261 AQLVLMYLKSNR
+261 QFLSQMYLKSNR
-273 LSEAKDVQRKV
+273 LVEAEDVQRKV
-284 MQIMELSKHHCLWI
+284 LQIMELSK
-298 YQIPYAMS
+298 
-306 KASLPEWTN
+306 
-315 MGQPEL
+315 
-321 LGWNS
+321 GWNS

-337 LTLQSIGKI
+337 LTLQSIEKI

-352 LERCLEARKSLLPK
+352 LERCLEARKSLLPE

-382 MLNSNQLR
+382 MLNSNRLR
-390 KINISEAIAEVDKAK
+390 KINISEAIAELDKAK
-405 DILHSS
+405 DLLHSS

-420 KLRVQK
+420 KLRIRK

-432 EASEK
+432 GASEM
-437 KREGHAAMVIL
+437 KREGHAALVIL
-448 LQSLDALGLVE
+448 LQSLDTLGLVE
-459 TAKQE
+459 TTKQE
-464 LLESQGEHLPHIE
+464 LLESQGEHLPNVE

-489 KESSALSIFVCA
+489 KE
-501 AGFVVCQ
+501 
-508 KFSGYRS
+508 
-515 QFGICFHFD
+515 
-524 RPYAYDIWKENE
+524 
-536 MIHFLKISNDLF
+536 F
-548 EAELISDSPK
+548 EAEKLISDSPK
-558 VKTEYLSCLKHLL
+558 VKTEYLSCMKHLL

-576 AGSKDKITLKDLD
+576 TGNKDKVTLKDLD
-589 DEIKHVE
+589 DEIKRVE
-596 GEISDCSKHKP
+596 AEIYDRSKHKP

>member
-1 MHMRQLAAKFLRR
+1 MRQLAAKFLRR
-14 IHFPPRRFS
+14 THFPPQRLS
-23 SSCEIT
+23 SSSEIKT
-29 ISNALPNSLSG
+29 SNALPNSLSS
-40 KTKCSYKYGSERS
+40 KTKCSYKYGFGGPS
-53 RWRMN
+53 WRMN
-58 SRDRHLWTILAGQA
+58 SRDCYLWTVLAGQA

-87 PRESSSHNGF
+87 PRESSSQNDLD
-97 NTDDM
+97 TDSM
-102 SGFRKIED
+102 FGFRKIED
-110 GSGKLDQAEKF
+110 GSVISNEHTAKWRLFSDKGREVFLQGKLDQAEKF

-195 QRKLDEAEKCYERAV
+195 QRKLDEADKCYERAV

-224 ADTLYHLGTVLY
+224 ADTLYHLGMVLY

-246 VIQESIKILEVLDYA
+246 LIQESIKILEENGMGDSITCIRRL
-261 AQLVLMYLKSNR
+261 QFLSQMYLKSNR
-273 LSEAKDVQRKV
+273 LAEAEDVQRKV
-284 MQIMELSKHHCLWI
+284 LQIMELSK
-298 YQIPYAMS
+298 
-306 KASLPEWTN
+306 
-315 MGQPEL
+315 
-321 LGWNS
+321 GWNS

-337 LTLQSIGKI
+337 LTLQSIEKI

-352 LERCLEARKSLLPK
+352 LERCLEARKSLLPE

-382 MLNSNQLR
+382 MLNSNRLR
-390 KINISEAIAEVDKAK
+390 KINISEAIAELDKAK
-405 DILHSS
+405 DLLHSS

-420 KLRVQK
+420 KLRTQK

-432 EASEK
+432 GASEM
-437 KREGHAAMVIL
+437 KREGHAAVVIM
-448 LQSLDALGLVE
+448 LQSLDTLGLVE
-459 TAKQE
+459 TTKQE
-464 LLESQGEHLPHIE
+464 LLESQGEHLPYVE

-489 KESSALSIFVCA
+489 KE
-501 AGFVVCQ
+501 
-508 KFSGYRS
+508 
-515 QFGICFHFD
+515 
-524 RPYAYDIWKENE
+524 
-536 MIHFLKISNDLF
+536 F
-548 EAELISDSPK
+548 EAEKLISDSPK

-576 AGSKDKITLKDLD
+576 TGNKDKVTLKDLD
-589 DEIKHVE
+589 YEIKRVE
-596 GEISDCSKHKP
+596 AEIHDRSKHKP

>member
-1 MHMRQLAAKFLRR
+1 MRQLAAKFLRR
-14 IHFPPRRFS
+14 THFPPQRFS
-23 SSCEIT
+23 SSSEIT
-29 ISNALPNSLSG
+29 TSNALPNSLSS
-40 KTKCSYKYGSERS
+40 KTKCSYKYGFGGPS
-53 RWRMN
+53 WRMN
-58 SRDRHLWTILAGQA
+58 SRDCYLWTILAGQA

-87 PRESSSHNGF
+87 PRESSSQNDSD
-97 NTDDM
+97 TDSM
-102 SGFRKIED
+102 FGFRKIED
-110 GSGKLDQAEKF
+110 GSVISNEHTAKWRLFSDKGREVFLQGKLDQAEKF

-195 QRKLDEAEKCYERAV
+195 QRKLDEADKCYERAV

-224 ADTLYHLGTVLY
+224 ADTLYHLGMVLY

-246 VIQESIKILEVLDYA
+246 LIQESIKILEENGMGDSITCIRRL
-261 AQLVLMYLKSNR
+261 QFLSQMYLKSNR
-273 LSEAKDVQRKV
+273 LAEAEDVQRKV
-284 MQIMELSKHHCLWI
+284 LQIMELSK
-298 YQIPYAMS
+298 
-306 KASLPEWTN
+306 
-315 MGQPEL
+315 
-321 LGWNS
+321 GWNS

-337 LTLQSIGKI
+337 LTLQSIEKI

-352 LERCLEARKSLLPK
+352 LERCLEARKSLLPE

-382 MLNSNQLR
+382 MLNSNRLR
-390 KINISEAIAEVDKAK
+390 KINISEAIAELDKAK
-405 DILHSS
+405 DLLHSS

-420 KLRVQK
+420 KLRTQK

-432 EASEK
+432 GASEM
-437 KREGHAAMVIL
+437 KREGHAALVIL
-448 LQSLDALGLVE
+448 LQSLDTLGLVE
-459 TAKQE
+459 TTKQE
-464 LLESQGEHLPHIE
+464 LLESQGEHLPNVE

-489 KESSALSIFVCA
+489 KEL
-501 AGFVVCQ
+501 
-508 KFSGYRS
+508 
-515 QFGICFHFD
+515 
-524 RPYAYDIWKENE
+524 
-536 MIHFLKISNDLF
+536 
-548 EAELISDSPK
+548 EAEKLISDSPK
-558 VKTEYLSCLKHLL
+558 VKTEYLSCMKHLL

-576 AGSKDKITLKDLD
+576 TGNKDKVTLKDLD
-589 DEIKHVE
+589 DEIKRVE
-596 GEISDCSKHKP
+596 AEIHDRSKHKP

>member
-1 MHMRQLAAKFLRR
+1 MRQLAAKFLRR
-14 IHFPPRRFS
+14 THFPPQRLS
-23 SSCEIT
+23 SSSEIKT
-29 ISNALPNSLSG
+29 SNALPNSLSS
-40 KTKCSYKYGSERS
+40 KTKCSYKYGFGGPS
-53 RWRMN
+53 WRMN
-58 SRDRHLWTILAGQA
+58 SRDCYLWTVLAGQA

-87 PRESSSHNGF
+87 PRESSSQNDLD
-97 NTDDM
+97 TDSM
-102 SGFRKIED
+102 FGFRKIED
-110 GSGKLDQAEKF
+110 GSVISNEHTAKWRLFSDKGREVFLQGKLDQAEKF

-195 QRKLDEAEKCYERAV
+195 QRKLDEADKCYEHAV

-224 ADTLYHLGTVLY
+224 ADTLYHLGMVLY

-246 VIQESIKILEVLDYA
+246 LIQESIKILEENGMGDSITCIRRL
-261 AQLVLMYLKSNR
+261 QFLSQMYLKSNR
-273 LSEAKDVQRKV
+273 LAEAEDVQRKV
-284 MQIMELSKHHCLWI
+284 LQIMELSK
-298 YQIPYAMS
+298 
-306 KASLPEWTN
+306 
-315 MGQPEL
+315 
-321 LGWNS
+321 GWNS

-337 LTLQSIGKI
+337 LTLQSIEKI

-352 LERCLEARKSLLPK
+352 LERCLEARKSLLPE

-382 MLNSNQLR
+382 MLNSNRLR
-390 KINISEAIAEVDKAK
+390 KINISEAIAELDKAK
-405 DILHSS
+405 DLLHSS

-420 KLRVQK
+420 KLRTQK

-432 EASEK
+432 GASEM
-437 KREGHAAMVIL
+437 KREGHAAVVIM
-448 LQSLDALGLVE
+448 LQSLDTLGLVE
-459 TAKQE
+459 TTKQE
-464 LLESQGEHLPHIE
+464 LLESQGEHLPYVE

-489 KESSALSIFVCA
+489 KE
-501 AGFVVCQ
+501 
-508 KFSGYRS
+508 
-515 QFGICFHFD
+515 
-524 RPYAYDIWKENE
+524 
-536 MIHFLKISNDLF
+536 F
-548 EAELISDSPK
+548 EAEKLISDSPK
-558 VKTEYLSCLKHLL
+558 VKTEYLSCMKHLL

-576 AGSKDKITLKDLD
+576 TGNKDKVTLKDLD
-589 DEIKHVE
+589 YEIKRVE
-596 GEISDCSKHKP
+596 AEIHDRSKHKP

>member
-1 MHMRQLAAKFLRR
+1 MRQLAAKFLRR

-40 KTKCSYKYGSERS
+40 KTKFSYNYGSERS

-58 SRDRHLWTILAGQA
+58 FRDRYLWTILAGQA

-82 VLADE
+82 VLADK
-87 PRESSSHNGF
+87 PRESSSQNGF

-110 GSGKLDQAEKF
+110 GSVISNEHTAKWRLFSDKGREVFLQGKLDHAEKF
-121 FFSALQEAKEG
+121 FFSALQEAKVG

-195 QRKLDEAEKCYERAV
+195 QRKLDEADKCYERAV

-246 VIQESIKILEVLDYA
+246 IIQESIKILEENGMGDSITCIRRL
-261 AQLVLMYLKSNR
+261 QFLSQMYLKSNR
-273 LSEAKDVQRKV
+273 LSEAEDVQRKV
-284 MQIMELSKHHCLWI
+284 MQIMELSK
-298 YQIPYAMS
+298 
-306 KASLPEWTN
+306 
-315 MGQPEL
+315 
-321 LGWNS
+321 GWNS

-382 MLNSNQLR
+382 MLNSNRLR

-405 DILHSS
+405 NILHSS

-432 EASEK
+432 EASEM
-437 KREGHAAMVIL
+437 KREGHAALVIL
-448 LQSLDALGLVE
+448 LQSLDALGLAE

-464 LLESQGEHLPHIE
+464 LLESQGEHLPHVE

-489 KESSALSIFVCA
+489 KE
-501 AGFVVCQ
+501 
-508 KFSGYRS
+508 
-515 QFGICFHFD
+515 
-524 RPYAYDIWKENE
+524 
-536 MIHFLKISNDLF
+536 F
-548 EAELISDSPK
+548 EAEKLISDSPK
-558 VKTEYLSCLKHLL
+558 VKTEYLSCLRHLL

-576 AGSKDKITLKDLD
+576 AGSKDKVTLKDLD

-596 GEISDCSKHKP
+596 GEISDYSKHKP

>member
-1 MHMRQLAAKFLRR
+1 MRMRQLAAKFLRR
-14 IHFPPRRFS
+14 THFPPQRLS
-23 SSCEIT
+23 SSSEIT
-29 ISNALPNSLSG
+29 TSNALPNSLSS
-40 KTKCSYKYGSERS
+40 KTKCSYKYGFGGPS
-53 RWRMN
+53 WRMN
-58 SRDRHLWTILAGQA
+58 SRDCYLWTVLAGQA

-87 PRESSSHNGF
+87 PRESSSQNDLD
-97 NTDDM
+97 TDSM
-102 SGFRKIED
+102 FGFRKIED
-110 GSGKLDQAEKF
+110 GSVISNEHTAKWRLFSDKGREVFLQGKLDQAEKF

-195 QRKLDEAEKCYERAV
+195 QRKLDEADKCYERAV

-224 ADTLYHLGTVLY
+224 ADTLYHLGMVLY

-246 VIQESIKILEVLDYA
+246 LIQESIKILEENGMGDSITCIRRL
-261 AQLVLMYLKSNR
+261 QFLSQMYLKSNR
-273 LSEAKDVQRKV
+273 LAEAEDVQRKV
-284 MQIMELSKHHCLWI
+284 LQIMELSK
-298 YQIPYAMS
+298 
-306 KASLPEWTN
+306 
-315 MGQPEL
+315 
-321 LGWNS
+321 GWNS

-337 LTLQSIGKI
+337 LTLQSIEKI

-352 LERCLEARKSLLPK
+352 LERCLEARKSLLPEH
-366 DHIQIA
+366 HIQIA

-382 MLNSNQLR
+382 MLNSNRLR
-390 KINISEAIAEVDKAK
+390 KINISEAIAELDKAK
-405 DILHSS
+405 DLLRSS

-420 KLRVQK
+420 KLRTQK

-432 EASEK
+432 GASEM
-437 KREGHAAMVIL
+437 KREGHAALVIL
-448 LQSLDALGLVE
+448 LQSLDTLGLVE
-459 TAKQE
+459 TTKQE
-464 LLESQGEHLPHIE
+464 LLESQGEHLPNVE

-489 KESSALSIFVCA
+489 KE
-501 AGFVVCQ
+501 
-508 KFSGYRS
+508 
-515 QFGICFHFD
+515 
-524 RPYAYDIWKENE
+524 
-536 MIHFLKISNDLF
+536 F
-548 EAELISDSPK
+548 EAEKLISDSPK
-558 VKTEYLSCLKHLL
+558 IKTEYLSCMKHLL

-576 AGSKDKITLKDLD
+576 TGNKDKVTLKDLD
-589 DEIKHVE
+589 YEIKRVE
-596 GEISDCSKHKP
+596 AEIHDRSKHKP

>member
-1 MHMRQLAAKFLRR
+1 MRQLAAKFLRR
-14 IHFPPRRFS
+14 THFPPQRFS
-23 SSCEIT
+23 SSSEIT
-29 ISNALPNSLSG
+29 TSNALPNSLSS
-40 KTKCSYKYGSERS
+40 KTKCSYKYGFGGPS
-53 RWRMN
+53 WRMN
-58 SRDRHLWTILAGQA
+58 SRDCYLWTVLAGQA

-87 PRESSSHNGF
+87 PRESSSQNDLD
-97 NTDDM
+97 TDSM
-102 SGFRKIED
+102 FGFRKIED
-110 GSGKLDQAEKF
+110 GSVISNEHTAKWRLFSDKGREVFLQGKLDQAEKF

-195 QRKLDEAEKCYERAV
+195 QRKLDEADKCYERAV

-224 ADTLYHLGTVLY
+224 ADTLYHLGMVLY

-246 VIQESIKILEVLDYA
+246 LIQESIKILEENGMGDSITCIRRL
-261 AQLVLMYLKSNR
+261 QFLSQMYLKSNR
-273 LSEAKDVQRKV
+273 LAEAEDVQRKV
-284 MQIMELSKHHCLWI
+284 LQIMELSK
-298 YQIPYAMS
+298 
-306 KASLPEWTN
+306 
-315 MGQPEL
+315 
-321 LGWNS
+321 GWNS

-337 LTLQSIGKI
+337 LTLQSIEKI

-352 LERCLEARKSLLPK
+352 LERCLEARKSLLPE

-382 MLNSNQLR
+382 MLNSNRLR
-390 KINISEAIAEVDKAK
+390 KINISEAIAELDKAK
-405 DILHSS
+405 DLLHSS

-420 KLRVQK
+420 KLRTQK

-432 EASEK
+432 GASEM
-437 KREGHAAMVIL
+437 KREGHAALVIL
-448 LQSLDALGLVE
+448 LQSLDTLGLVE
-459 TAKQE
+459 TTKQE
-464 LLESQGEHLPHIE
+464 LLESQGEHLPNVE

-489 KESSALSIFVCA
+489 KEL
-501 AGFVVCQ
+501 
-508 KFSGYRS
+508 
-515 QFGICFHFD
+515 
-524 RPYAYDIWKENE
+524 
-536 MIHFLKISNDLF
+536 
-548 EAELISDSPK
+548 EAEKLISDSPK
-558 VKTEYLSCLKHLL
+558 VKTEYLSCMKHLL

-576 AGSKDKITLKDLD
+576 TGNKDKVTLKDLD
-589 DEIKHVE
+589 YEIKRVE
-596 GEISDCSKHKP
+596 AEIHDRPKHKP

>member
-1 MHMRQLAAKFLRR
+1 MRQLAAKFLRR
-14 IHFPPRRFS
+14 THFPPQRLS
-23 SSCEIT
+23 SSSEIT
-29 ISNALPNSLSG
+29 TSNALPNSLSS
-40 KTKCSYKYGSERS
+40 KTKCSYKYGFGGPS
-53 RWRMN
+53 WRMN
-58 SRDRHLWTILAGQA
+58 SRDCYLWTVLAGQA

-87 PRESSSHNGF
+87 PRESSSQNDLD
-97 NTDDM
+97 TDSM
-102 SGFRKIED
+102 FGFRKIED
-110 GSGKLDQAEKF
+110 GSVISNEHTAKWRLFSDKGREVFLQGKLDQAEKF

-195 QRKLDEAEKCYERAV
+195 QRKLDEADKCYEHAV

-224 ADTLYHLGTVLY
+224 ADTLYHLGMVLY

-246 VIQESIKILEVLDYA
+246 LIQESIKILEENGMGDSITCIRRL
-261 AQLVLMYLKSNR
+261 QFLSQMYLKSNR
-273 LSEAKDVQRKV
+273 LAEAEDVQRKV
-284 MQIMELSKHHCLWI
+284 LQIMELSK
-298 YQIPYAMS
+298 
-306 KASLPEWTN
+306 
-315 MGQPEL
+315 
-321 LGWNS
+321 GWNS

-337 LTLQSIGKI
+337 LTLQSIEKI

-352 LERCLEARKSLLPK
+352 LERCLEARKSLLPE

-382 MLNSNQLR
+382 MLNSNRLR
-390 KINISEAIAEVDKAK
+390 KINISEAIAELDKAK
-405 DILHSS
+405 DLLHSS

-420 KLRVQK
+420 KLRTQK

-432 EASEK
+432 GASEM
-437 KREGHAAMVIL
+437 KREGHAALVIL
-448 LQSLDALGLVE
+448 LQSLDTLGLVE
-459 TAKQE
+459 TTKQE
-464 LLESQGEHLPHIE
+464 LLESQGEHLPNVE

-489 KESSALSIFVCA
+489 KE
-501 AGFVVCQ
+501 
-508 KFSGYRS
+508 
-515 QFGICFHFD
+515 
-524 RPYAYDIWKENE
+524 
-536 MIHFLKISNDLF
+536 F
-548 EAELISDSPK
+548 EAEKLISDSPK
-558 VKTEYLSCLKHLL
+558 VKTEYLSCMKHLL

-576 AGSKDKITLKDLD
+576 TGNKDKVTLKDLD
-589 DEIKHVE
+589 YEIKRVE
-596 GEISDCSKHKP
+596 AEIHDRSKHKP

>member
-40 KTKCSYKYGSERS
+40 KTKCSYNYGSERS

-58 SRDRHLWTILAGQA
+58 FRDRYLWTILAGQA

-82 VLADE
+82 VLADK
-87 PRESSSHNGF
+87 PRESSSQNGF

-110 GSGKLDQAEKF
+110 GSVISNEHTAKWRLFSDKGREGKLDQAEKF
-121 FFSALQEAKEG
+121 FFSALQEAKVG

-195 QRKLDEAEKCYERAV
+195 QRKLDEADKCYERAV

-246 VIQESIKILEVLDYA
+246 IIQESIKILEVHDYA

-273 LSEAKDVQRKV
+273 LSEAEDVQRKV
-284 MQIMELSKHHCLWI
+284 MQIMELSK
-298 YQIPYAMS
+298 
-306 KASLPEWTN
+306 
-315 MGQPEL
+315 
-321 LGWNS
+321 GWNS

-382 MLNSNQLR
+382 MLNSNRLR

-405 DILHSS
+405 DFLHSS

-432 EASEK
+432 EASEM
-437 KREGHAAMVIL
+437 KREGHAALVIL
-448 LQSLDALGLVE
+448 LQSLDALGLAE

-464 LLESQGEHLPHIE
+464 LLESQGEHLPHVE

-489 KESSALSIFVCA
+489 KE
-501 AGFVVCQ
+501 
-508 KFSGYRS
+508 
-515 QFGICFHFD
+515 
-524 RPYAYDIWKENE
+524 
-536 MIHFLKISNDLF
+536 F
-548 EAELISDSPK
+548 EAEKLISDSPK
-558 VKTEYLSCLKHLL
+558 VKTEYLSCLRHLL

-576 AGSKDKITLKDLD
+576 AGSEDKVTLKDLD

-596 GEISDCSKHKP
+596 GEISDYSKQKP

>member
-1 MHMRQLAAKFLRR
+1 MRQLAAKFLRR
-14 IHFPPRRFS
+14 THFPPQRFS
-23 SSCEIT
+23 SSSEIT
-29 ISNALPNSLSG
+29 ASNAWPNSLSS
-40 KTKCSYKYGSERS
+40 KTKCSYKYGFGAPS
-53 RWRMN
+53 WRMH
-58 SRDRHLWTILAGQA
+58 SRDCYLWTILAGQA

-87 PRESSSHNGF
+87 PRESSSQNDLD
-97 NTDDM
+97 TDSM
-102 SGFRKIED
+102 FGFRKIED
-110 GSGKLDQAEKF
+110 GSVISNEHTAKWRLFSDKGREVFLQGKLDQAEKF

-195 QRKLDEAEKCYERAV
+195 QRKLDEADKCYERAV

-224 ADTLYHLGTVLY
+224 ADTLYHLGMVLY

-246 VIQESIKILEVLDYA
+246 LIQESIKILEENGMGDSITCIRRL
-261 AQLVLMYLKSNR
+261 QFLSQMYLKSNR
-273 LSEAKDVQRKV
+273 LGEAEDVQRKV
-284 MQIMELSKHHCLWI
+284 LQIMELSK
-298 YQIPYAMS
+298 
-306 KASLPEWTN
+306 
-315 MGQPEL
+315 
-321 LGWNS
+321 GWNS

-337 LTLQSIGKI
+337 LILQSIEKI

-352 LERCLEARKSLLPK
+352 LERCLEARKSLLPE

-382 MLNSNQLR
+382 MLNSNRLR
-390 KINISEAIAEVDKAK
+390 KINISEAIAELDKAK
-405 DILHSS
+405 DLLHSS

-420 KLRVQK
+420 KLRIRK

-432 EASEK
+432 GASEM
-437 KREGHAAMVIL
+437 KREGHAALVIL
-448 LQSLDALGLVE
+448 LQSLDTLGLVE
-459 TAKQE
+459 TTKQE
-464 LLESQGEHLPHIE
+464 LLESQGEHLPNVE

-489 KESSALSIFVCA
+489 KE
-501 AGFVVCQ
+501 
-508 KFSGYRS
+508 
-515 QFGICFHFD
+515 
-524 RPYAYDIWKENE
+524 
-536 MIHFLKISNDLF
+536 F
-548 EAELISDSPK
+548 EAEKLISDSPK
-558 VKTEYLSCLKHLL
+558 VKTEYLSCMKHLL

-576 AGSKDKITLKDLD
+576 TGNKDKVTLKDLD
-589 DEIKHVE
+589 DEIKRVE
-596 GEISDCSKHKP
+596 AEIYDRSKHKP

>member
-40 KTKCSYKYGSERS
+40 KTKCSYNYGSERS

-58 SRDRHLWTILAGQA
+58 FRDRYLWTILAGQA

-82 VLADE
+82 VLADK
-87 PRESSSHNGF
+87 PRESSSQDGF

-110 GSGKLDQAEKF
+110 GSVISNEHTAKWRLFSDKGREVFLQGKLDQAEKF
-121 FFSALQEAKEG
+121 FFSALQEAKVG

-195 QRKLDEAEKCYERAV
+195 QRKLDEADKCYERAV

-246 VIQESIKILEVLDYA
+246 IIQESIKILEENGMGDSITCIRRL
-261 AQLVLMYLKSNR
+261 QFLSQMYLKSNR
-273 LSEAKDVQRKV
+273 LSEAEDVQRKV
-284 MQIMELSKHHCLWI
+284 MQIMELSK
-298 YQIPYAMS
+298 
-306 KASLPEWTN
+306 
-315 MGQPEL
+315 
-321 LGWNS
+321 GWNS

-382 MLNSNQLR
+382 MLNSNRMR

-432 EASEK
+432 EASEM
-437 KREGHAAMVIL
+437 KREGHAALVIL
-448 LQSLDALGLVE
+448 LQSLDALGLAE

-464 LLESQGEHLPHIE
+464 LLELQGEHLPHVE

-489 KESSALSIFVCA
+489 KE
-501 AGFVVCQ
+501 
-508 KFSGYRS
+508 
-515 QFGICFHFD
+515 
-524 RPYAYDIWKENE
+524 
-536 MIHFLKISNDLF
+536 F
-548 EAELISDSPK
+548 EAEKLISDSPK
-558 VKTEYLSCLKHLL
+558 VKTEYLSCLRHLL

-576 AGSKDKITLKDLD
+576 AGSKDKVTLKDLD

-596 GEISDCSKHKP
+596 GEISDHSKHKP

>member
-1 MHMRQLAAKFLRR
+1 MVN
-14 IHFPPRRFS
+14 
-23 SSCEIT
+23 C
-29 ISNALPNSLSG
+29 
-40 KTKCSYKYGSERS
+40 KTRCSYKYGSGGS
-53 RWRMN
+53 SWRMN
-58 SRDRHLWTILAGQA
+58 SRGRYLWTILAGQA
-72 AIILGINANP
+72 AIILGINAKP

-87 PRESSSHNGF
+87 LRESSSENDSDA
-97 NTDDM
+97 DDM
-102 SGFRKIED
+102 FGFRKIED
-110 GSGKLDQAEKF
+110 GSGKLDLAEKF

-195 QRKLDEAEKCYERAV
+195 QRKLDEAAKCYEHAM

-224 ADTLYHLGTVLY
+224 ADTLYHLGMVLY

-246 VIQESIKILEVLDYA
+246 LIQESIKILEVHDYA

-273 LSEAKDVQRKV
+273 LPEAENVQRKV
-284 MQIMELSKHHCLWI
+284 LQIMELSK
-298 YQIPYAMS
+298 
-306 KASLPEWTN
+306 
-315 MGQPEL
+315 
-321 LGWNS
+321 GWNS

-337 LTLQSIGKI
+337 LTLQSIGQI

-352 LERCLEARKSLLPK
+352 LERCLEARKSLLPE
-366 DHIQIA
+366 DHIQHVFHTRLASVFGGQIA

-382 MLNSNQLR
+382 MLNSNRLR
-390 KINISEAIAEVDKAK
+390 RLNISEAIAELDKAK
-405 DILHSS
+405 DLLHSS

-432 EASEK
+432 GASEM
-437 KREGHAAMVIL
+437 KREGHAALIIL
-448 LQSLDALGLVE
+448 WLESSSCSKWKHQENSFCLQLQSLDALGLLE
-459 TAKQE
+459 TTKQE
-464 LLESQGEHLPHIE
+464 LLESECCFSLPIVLALCDLRLKHHERTRHPYYHLPGEHLHNVE

-489 KESSALSIFVCA
+489 KE
-501 AGFVVCQ
+501 
-508 KFSGYRS
+508 
-515 QFGICFHFD
+515 
-524 RPYAYDIWKENE
+524 
-536 MIHFLKISNDLF
+536 F
-548 EAELISDSPK
+548 EAEKLISDSPK
-558 VKTEYLSCLKHLL
+558 VKTEYLSCLKHLM

-576 AGSKDKITLKDLD
+576 AGSKDKVTLKNLD
-589 DEIKHVE
+589 DEIKRVQA
-596 GEISDCSKHKP
+596 EISGHSKHKP

>member
-1 MHMRQLAAKFLRR
+1 MRQLAAKFLRR
-14 IHFPPRRFS
+14 IPPRRFS

-40 KTKCSYKYGSERS
+40 KTKCSYNYGSERS

-58 SRDRHLWTILAGQA
+58 FRDRYLWTILAGQA

-82 VLADE
+82 VLADK
-87 PRESSSHNGF
+87 PRENSSQDGF

-110 GSGKLDQAEKF
+110 GSVISNEHTAKWRLFSDKGREVFLQGKLDQAEKF
-121 FFSALQEAKEG
+121 FFSALQEAKVG

-195 QRKLDEAEKCYERAV
+195 QRKLDEADKCYE
-210 KIKRRVLGLNHTDY
+210 IKRRVLGLNHTDY

-246 VIQESIKILEVLDYA
+246 IIQESIKILEENGMGDSITCIRRL
-261 AQLVLMYLKSNR
+261 QFLSQMYLKSNR
-273 LSEAKDVQRKV
+273 LSEAEDVQRKV
-284 MQIMELSKHHCLWI
+284 MQIMELSK
-298 YQIPYAMS
+298 
-306 KASLPEWTN
+306 
-315 MGQPEL
+315 
-321 LGWNS
+321 GWNS

-382 MLNSNQLR
+382 MLNSNRMR

-432 EASEK
+432 EASEM
-437 KREGHAAMVIL
+437 KREGHAALVIL
-448 LQSLDALGLVE
+448 LQSLDALGLAE

-464 LLESQGEHLPHIE
+464 LLELQLHLKRQHTMRCTILRV
-477 AENVLLQCISSY
+477 NLDLNFLQ
-489 KESSALSIFVCA
+489 
-501 AGFVVCQ
+501 
-508 KFSGYRS
+508 
-515 QFGICFHFD
+515 
-524 RPYAYDIWKENE
+524 
-536 MIHFLKISNDLF
+536 
-548 EAELISDSPK
+548 
-558 VKTEYLSCLKHLL
+558 HLL
-571 SLMID
+571 KLL
-576 AGSKDKITLKDLD
+576 SKKKYVHTLVLN
-589 DEIKHVE
+589 
-596 GEISDCSKHKP
+596 

>member
-1 MHMRQLAAKFLRR
+1 MRQLAAKFLRR
-14 IHFPPRRFS
+14 THFPPQRFS
-23 SSCEIT
+23 SSREIT
-29 ISNALPNSLSG
+29 TSNALPNSLSS
-40 KTKCSYKYGSERS
+40 KTKCSYKYGFGGPS
-53 RWRMN
+53 WRMN
-58 SRDRHLWTILAGQA
+58 SRDCYLWTILAGQA

-87 PRESSSHNGF
+87 PRESSSQNDLD
-97 NTDDM
+97 TDSM
-102 SGFRKIED
+102 FGFRKIED
-110 GSGKLDQAEKF
+110 GSVISNEHTAKWRLFSDKGREVFLQGKLDQAEKF

-195 QRKLDEAEKCYERAV
+195 QRKLDEADKCYERAV

-224 ADTLYHLGTVLY
+224 ADTLYHLGMVLY

-246 VIQESIKILEVLDYA
+246 LIQESIKILEENGMGDSITCIRRL
-261 AQLVLMYLKSNR
+261 QFLSQMYLKSNR
-273 LSEAKDVQRKV
+273 LAEAEDVQRKV
-284 MQIMELSKHHCLWI
+284 LQIMELSK
-298 YQIPYAMS
+298 
-306 KASLPEWTN
+306 
-315 MGQPEL
+315 
-321 LGWNS
+321 GWNS

-337 LTLQSIGKI
+337 LTLQSIEKI

-352 LERCLEARKSLLPK
+352 LERCLEARKSLLPE

-382 MLNSNQLR
+382 MLNSNRLR
-390 KINISEAIAEVDKAK
+390 KINISEAIAELDKAK
-405 DILHSS
+405 DLLHSS

-420 KLRVQK
+420 KLRIQK

-432 EASEK
+432 GASEM
-437 KREGHAAMVIL
+437 KREGHAALVIL
-448 LQSLDALGLVE
+448 LQSLDTLGLVE
-459 TAKQE
+459 TTKQE
-464 LLESQGEHLPHIE
+464 LLESQGEHLPNVE

-489 KESSALSIFVCA
+489 KE
-501 AGFVVCQ
+501 
-508 KFSGYRS
+508 
-515 QFGICFHFD
+515 
-524 RPYAYDIWKENE
+524 
-536 MIHFLKISNDLF
+536 F
-548 EAELISDSPK
+548 EAEKLISDSPK
-558 VKTEYLSCLKHLL
+558 VRTEYLSCMKHLL

-576 AGSKDKITLKDLD
+576 TGNKDKVTLKDLD
-589 DEIKHVE
+589 DEIKRVE
-596 GEISDCSKHKP
+596 AEIYDRSKHKP

>member
-1 MHMRQLAAKFLRR
+1 MRQLAAKFLRR
-14 IHFPPRRFS
+14 THFPPQRLS
-23 SSCEIT
+23 SSSEIKT
-29 ISNALPNSLSG
+29 SNALPNSLSS
-40 KTKCSYKYGSERS
+40 KTKCSYKYGFGGPS
-53 RWRMN
+53 WRMN
-58 SRDRHLWTILAGQA
+58 SRDCYLWTVLAGQA

-87 PRESSSHNGF
+87 PRESSSQNDLD
-97 NTDDM
+97 TDSM
-102 SGFRKIED
+102 FGFRKIED
-110 GSGKLDQAEKF
+110 GSVISNEHTAKWRLFSDKGREVFLQGKLDQAEKF

-195 QRKLDEAEKCYERAV
+195 QRKLDEADKCYERAV

-224 ADTLYHLGTVLY
+224 ADTLYHLGMVLY

-246 VIQESIKILEVLDYA
+246 LIQESIKILEENGMGDSITCIRRL
-261 AQLVLMYLKSNR
+261 QFLSQMYLKSNR
-273 LSEAKDVQRKV
+273 LAEAEDVQRKV
-284 MQIMELSKHHCLWI
+284 LQIMELSK
-298 YQIPYAMS
+298 
-306 KASLPEWTN
+306 
-315 MGQPEL
+315 
-321 LGWNS
+321 GWNS

-337 LTLQSIGKI
+337 LTLQSIEKI

-352 LERCLEARKSLLPK
+352 LERCLEARKSLLPE

-382 MLNSNQLR
+382 MLNSNRLR
-390 KINISEAIAEVDKAK
+390 KINISEAIAELDKAK
-405 DILHSS
+405 DLLHST

-420 KLRVQK
+420 KLRTQK

-432 EASEK
+432 GASEM
-437 KREGHAAMVIL
+437 KREGHAALVIL
-448 LQSLDALGLVE
+448 LQSLDTLGLVE
-459 TAKQE
+459 TTKQE
-464 LLESQGEHLPHIE
+464 LLESQGEHLPYVE

-489 KESSALSIFVCA
+489 KE
-501 AGFVVCQ
+501 
-508 KFSGYRS
+508 
-515 QFGICFHFD
+515 
-524 RPYAYDIWKENE
+524 
-536 MIHFLKISNDLF
+536 F
-548 EAELISDSPK
+548 EAEKLISDSPK
-558 VKTEYLSCLKHLL
+558 VKTEYLSCMKHLL

-576 AGSKDKITLKDLD
+576 TGNKDKVTLKDLD
-589 DEIKHVE
+589 YEIKRVE
-596 GEISDCSKHKP
+596 AEIHDRSKHKP

>member
-1 MHMRQLAAKFLRR
+1 MRQLAAKFLRR
-14 IHFPPRRFS
+14 THFPPQRLS
-23 SSCEIT
+23 SSSEIT
-29 ISNALPNSLSG
+29 TSNALPNSLSS
-40 KTKCSYKYGSERS
+40 KTKCSYKYGFGGPS
-53 RWRMN
+53 WRMN
-58 SRDRHLWTILAGQA
+58 SRDCYLWTVLAGQA

-87 PRESSSHNGF
+87 PRESSSQNDLD
-97 NTDDM
+97 TDSM
-102 SGFRKIED
+102 FGFRKIED
-110 GSGKLDQAEKF
+110 GSVISNEHTAKWRLFSDKGREVFLQGKLDQAEKF

-195 QRKLDEAEKCYERAV
+195 QRKLDEADKCYEHAV

-224 ADTLYHLGTVLY
+224 ADTLYHLGMVLY

-246 VIQESIKILEVLDYA
+246 LIQESIKILEENGMGDSITCIRRL
-261 AQLVLMYLKSNR
+261 QFLSQMYLKSNR
-273 LSEAKDVQRKV
+273 LAEAEDVQRKV
-284 MQIMELSKHHCLWI
+284 LQIMELSK
-298 YQIPYAMS
+298 
-306 KASLPEWTN
+306 
-315 MGQPEL
+315 
-321 LGWNS
+321 GWNS

-337 LTLQSIGKI
+337 LTLQSIEKI

-352 LERCLEARKSLLPK
+352 LERCLEARKSLLPE

-382 MLNSNQLR
+382 MLNSNRLR
-390 KINISEAIAEVDKAK
+390 KINISEAIAELDKAK
-405 DILHSS
+405 DLLHSS

-420 KLRVQK
+420 KLRTQK

-432 EASEK
+432 GASEM
-437 KREGHAAMVIL
+437 KREGHAAVVIM
-448 LQSLDALGLVE
+448 LQSLDTLGLVE
-459 TAKQE
+459 TTKQE
-464 LLESQGEHLPHIE
+464 LLESQGEHLPYVE

-489 KESSALSIFVCA
+489 KE
-501 AGFVVCQ
+501 
-508 KFSGYRS
+508 
-515 QFGICFHFD
+515 
-524 RPYAYDIWKENE
+524 
-536 MIHFLKISNDLF
+536 F
-548 EAELISDSPK
+548 EAEKLISDSPK
-558 VKTEYLSCLKHLL
+558 VKTEYLSCMKHLL

-576 AGSKDKITLKDLD
+576 TGNKDKVTLKDLD
-589 DEIKHVE
+589 YEIKRVE
-596 GEISDCSKHKP
+596 AEIHDRSKHKP

>member
-1 MHMRQLAAKFLRR
+1 MRQLAAKFLRR
-14 IHFPPRRFS
+14 THFPPQRFS
-23 SSCEIT
+23 SSSEIT
-29 ISNALPNSLSG
+29 TSNALPNSLSS
-40 KTKCSYKYGSERS
+40 KTKCSYKYGFGGPS
-53 RWRMN
+53 WRMN
-58 SRDRHLWTILAGQA
+58 SRDCYLWTILAGQA

-87 PRESSSHNGF
+87 PRESSSQNDLD
-97 NTDDM
+97 TDSM
-102 SGFRKIED
+102 FGFRKIED
-110 GSGKLDQAEKF
+110 GSVISNEHTAKWRLFSDKGREVFLQGKLDQAEKF

-195 QRKLDEAEKCYERAV
+195 QRKLDEADKCYERAV

-224 ADTLYHLGTVLY
+224 ADTLYHLGMVLY

-246 VIQESIKILEVLDYA
+246 LIQESIKILEENGMGDSITCIRRL
-261 AQLVLMYLKSNR
+261 QFLSQMYLKSNR
-273 LSEAKDVQRKV
+273 LGEAEDVQRKV
-284 MQIMELSKHHCLWI
+284 LQIMELSK
-298 YQIPYAMS
+298 
-306 KASLPEWTN
+306 
-315 MGQPEL
+315 
-321 LGWNS
+321 GWNS

-337 LTLQSIGKI
+337 LILQSIEKI

-352 LERCLEARKSLLPK
+352 LERCLEARKSLLPE

-382 MLNSNQLR
+382 MLNSNRLR
-390 KINISEAIAEVDKAK
+390 KINISEAIAELDKAK
-405 DILHSS
+405 DLLHSS

-420 KLRVQK
+420 KLRIQK

-432 EASEK
+432 GASEM
-437 KREGHAAMVIL
+437 KREGHAALVIL
-448 LQSLDALGLVE
+448 LQSLDTLGLVE
-459 TAKQE
+459 TTKQE
-464 LLESQGEHLPHIE
+464 LLESQGEHLPNVE

-489 KESSALSIFVCA
+489 KE
-501 AGFVVCQ
+501 
-508 KFSGYRS
+508 
-515 QFGICFHFD
+515 
-524 RPYAYDIWKENE
+524 
-536 MIHFLKISNDLF
+536 F
-548 EAELISDSPK
+548 EAEKLISDSPK
-558 VKTEYLSCLKHLL
+558 VKTEYLSCMKHLL

-576 AGSKDKITLKDLD
+576 TGNKDKVTLKDLD
-589 DEIKHVE
+589 DEIKRVE
-596 GEISDCSKHKP
+596 AEIYDRSKHKP

>member
-1 MHMRQLAAKFLRR
+1 MRQLAAKFLRR
-14 IHFPPRRFS
+14 THFPPQRFS
-23 SSCEIT
+23 SSSEIT
-29 ISNALPNSLSG
+29 ASNAWPNSLSS
-40 KTKCSYKYGSERS
+40 KTKCSYKYGFGGPS
-53 RWRMN
+53 WRMN
-58 SRDRHLWTILAGQA
+58 SRDCYLWTILAGQA

-87 PRESSSHNGF
+87 PRESSSQNDLD
-97 NTDDM
+97 TDSM
-102 SGFRKIED
+102 FGFRKIED
-110 GSGKLDQAEKF
+110 GSVISNEHTAKWRLFSDKGREVFLQGKLDQAEKF

-195 QRKLDEAEKCYERAV
+195 QRKLDEADKCYERAV

-224 ADTLYHLGTVLY
+224 ADTLYHLGMVLY

-246 VIQESIKILEVLDYA
+246 LIQESIKILEENGMGDSITCIRRL
-261 AQLVLMYLKSNR
+261 QFLSQMYLKSNR
-273 LSEAKDVQRKV
+273 LVEAEDVQRKV
-284 MQIMELSKHHCLWI
+284 LQIMELSK
-298 YQIPYAMS
+298 
-306 KASLPEWTN
+306 
-315 MGQPEL
+315 
-321 LGWNS
+321 GWNS

-337 LTLQSIGKI
+337 LTLQSIEKI

-352 LERCLEARKSLLPK
+352 LERCLEARKSLLPE

-382 MLNSNQLR
+382 MLNSNRLR
-390 KINISEAIAEVDKAK
+390 KINISEAIAELDKAK
-405 DILHSS
+405 DLLHSS

-420 KLRVQK
+420 KLRIQK

-432 EASEK
+432 GASEM
-437 KREGHAAMVIL
+437 KREGHAALVIL
-448 LQSLDALGLVE
+448 LQSLDTLGLVE
-459 TAKQE
+459 TTKQE
-464 LLESQGEHLPHIE
+464 LLESQGEHLPNVE

-489 KESSALSIFVCA
+489 KE
-501 AGFVVCQ
+501 
-508 KFSGYRS
+508 
-515 QFGICFHFD
+515 
-524 RPYAYDIWKENE
+524 
-536 MIHFLKISNDLF
+536 F
-548 EAELISDSPK
+548 EAEKLISDSPK
-558 VKTEYLSCLKHLL
+558 VRTEYLSCMKHLL

-576 AGSKDKITLKDLD
+576 TGNKDKVTLKDLD
-589 DEIKHVE
+589 DEIKRVE
-596 GEISDCSKHKP
+596 AEIYDRSKHKP